1 MSTAVI
7 DCERLVKVYRI
18 GSTDVP
24 ALNGLDLS
32 VADGEMV
39 GIIGPSGCGKST
51 LLNLVGAL
59 DRPTSGT
66 VNVYGA
72 DVGAMSVAAADRFRR
87 RTVGFVWQ
95 DTIRNLIPYLD
106 ATDNITLALDM
117 RGALP
122 RRHRRHRADQLLE
135 LVGMADRRQHRPREM
150 SGGQQQRVAVAVALA
165 SDPPLLLADE
175 PTGALDGE
183 TAAEVSALLRAVNDE
198 LGTTIVI
205 VSHDP
210 NVSSVVD
217 RVVELRDG
225 QSAQEH
231 RGEIDAA
238 ARRAVL
244 LVDRVGRI
252 RLPDEFREQL
262 QLGERVVAE
271 LHHGEIVLRRP
282 DDDRQERR

>member
-66 VNVYGA
+66 ITVYGA

-95 DTIRNLIPYLD
+95 DTTRNLIPYLD

-122 RRHRRHRADQLLE
+122 RQHRRHRADQLLE
-135 LVGMADRRQHRPREM
+135 LVGMANRRQHLPREM
-150 SGGQQQRVAVAVALA
+150 SGGQQQRVAIAVALA

-282 DDDRQERR
+282 DDDRQERQ